1 MLFQRKVDKLSSWQD
16 KASKDL
22 ASAAPA
28 TPAEALTGSFFKR
41 PAPQV
46 RLRPPELCVKA
57 LSATTLPGSCRHCQA
72 VAYAQHRTTLTASSL
87 TRLLSPKWGPSR
99 WICKLMQTACRTKK
113 VHDKIRPAPIP
124 TALESDNMLREVVRG
139 EAAAGTVWLTQ
150 HFALRRKE
158 DRSPWDICHGHAAVG
173 CAVLL
178 QRAADGSHNHRRAQT
193 FLPRQKLAGS
203 LTRPL
208 DTNCRFQLLQQL
220 FGNGW
225 RRKCG

>member
-28 TPAEALTGSFFKR
+28 TPAEALAKSIWKR

-57 LSATTLPGSCRHCQA
+57 ILSATTLPGSCRHCQA

-99 WICKLMQTACRTKK
+99 WICKLMQTACRTKE
-113 VHDKIRPAPIP
+113 VHDKIRPHPDCP
-124 TALESDNMLREVVRG
+124 GVR
-139 EAAAGTVWLTQ
+139 Q
-150 HFALRRKE
+150 HAERGCEGRSSSWHRLVDPAFCPPQKGRQVSMGHMPRTCGSRLRRVTSEGSRWK
-158 DRSPWDICHGHAAVG
+158 P
-173 CAVLL
+173 
-178 QRAADGSHNHRRAQT
+178 QPPTRANLSAW
-193 FLPRQKLAGS
+193 PKLS
-203 LTRPL
+203 
-208 DTNCRFQLLQQL
+208 
-220 FGNGW
+220 W
-225 RRKCG
+225 